1 MDDARYAEWSAS
13 LVQLPDTHFFD
24 LMRLYLGV
32 LKTPFHKQRLVQ
44 QLSAFLQRKSIQN
57 AVVQMLDELDL
68 LFISVVMCVPRATL
82 ELLTIFFRT

>member
-44 QLSAFLQRKSIQN
+44 QLSAFLDRKS
-57 AVVQMLDELDL
+57 VV
-68 LFISVVMCVPRATL
+68 
-82 ELLTIFFRT
+82 